1 MRETERDLSTTLLWM
16 AVKAAWFWG
25 QELSRSIYFSNQ
37 LSKRAGGSPAAQ
49 FYRVDL
55 GVAPGRSG

>member
-1 MRETERDLSTTLLWM
+1 M